1 MGPGRIFKFQEVEI
15 LARGDNRV
23 SREMLESWFSGPQ
36 SINMHN
42 DLPGEF
48 MSVIALV
55 KQAPVDPLSALSSTS
70 RRMYAPQESK
80 APAQQNCNGIDN
92 FLIWRASTPSEL
104 PPEAVLPILSPRLQ
118 ARQVTAALTGPD
130 KGFQAVRDWRK
141 NTSEVVGN
149 VTATDSPSYS
159 NAKVLLCGNR
169 VIIDNWKEVVNSHAF
184 GKATSLYDTN
194 PVTGRTSGDPI
205 ADAFV
210 LKMRRH
216 SAFFAVADGVNW
228 GEAPMRAAR
237 CAVNAI
243 YEHLESNLFLGGPE
257 SFKVRTTRDAA
268 NLLYSAFNRA
278 HMDIIAETEGLS
290 TLCVG
295 LLLPV
300 HRSRRLSGSQ
310 RGSLSSGS
318 ADARSCSDTRTQVET
333 FALIVTSVG
342 DSQAFLLRE
351 NLGVTEVTGWVP
363 GATSV
368 MNLDTE
374 EHVKASSSDGCP
386 PRDFRDAGGALGAVH
401 EGKEPELHNLMCAVA
416 ICGTR
421 DVVIL
426 GTDGLTDNFDPV
438 IARLAVPQAP
448 EIAFV
453 DDEVDNEN
461 MDCAEAHRHWT
472 PSITPAS
479 PKQLSSDVEVA
490 TDRWSIFRD
499 LQRPVRHRWT
509 SMSPLPTPYDLP
521 IWPKPPPPPLDDSS
535 THDALTKGP
544 PTEPDGQLDVSARS
558 LNFTDQLEL
567 SWPERRQYA
576 TKEMMR
582 IWNDLDAHLNGAGPP
597 SAADFGEAL
606 LRHVRRLTAQ
616 KRQLLEAPDTTKLK
630 AQYSRYMRRKSA
642 LKAKSISGEKEREQ
656 RPDRLEEDKEF
667 RELEA
672 QRARIIDAIRRL
684 PGKLDHATVLTLEV
698 SALFSTPET

>member
-1 MGPGRIFKFQEVEI
+1 MAIDTQTAKSLTPDECISDPQVYCNSRNKFKQEVRLTTI
-15 LARGDNRV
+15 VLA
-23 SREMLESWFSGPQ
+23 SAKEATIFCP
-36 SINMHN
+36 INSE
-42 DLPGEF
+42 EF

-55 KQAPVDPLSALSSTS
+55 KQATVDPL
-70 RRMYAPQESK
+70 
-80 APAQQNCNGIDN
+80 
-92 FLIWRASTPSEL
+92 
-104 PPEAVLPILSPRLQ
+104 
-118 ARQVTAALTGPD
+118 
-130 KGFQAVRDWRK
+130 
-141 NTSEVVGN
+141 
-149 VTATDSPSYS
+149 
-159 NAKVLLCGNR
+159 
-169 VIIDNWKEVVNSHAF
+169 
-184 GKATSLYDTN
+184 
-194 PVTGRTSGDPI
+194 
-205 ADAFV
+205 
-210 LKMRRH
+210 
-216 SAFFAVADGVNW
+216 
-228 GEAPMRAAR
+228 
-237 CAVNAI
+237 
-243 YEHLESNLFLGGPE
+243 
-257 SFKVRTTRDAA
+257 
-268 NLLYSAFNRA
+268 
-278 HMDIIAETEGLS
+278 
-290 TLCVG
+290 
-295 LLLPV
+295 
-300 HRSRRLSGSQ
+300 SRRLSGSE

-318 ADARSCSDTRTQVET
+318 GDARGCSDTRSRVET
-333 FALIVTSVG
+333 FALIVASVG

-363 GATSV
+363 GATTG

-374 EHVKASSSDGCP
+374 EHVRASSSDGCP

-416 ICGTR
+416 ICGAR

-453 DDEVDNEN
+453 DDEADSETMDRDNFGSEQSSGI
-461 MDCAEAHRHWT
+461 AEAHRHWT
-472 PSITPAS
+472 PSITSTS
-479 PKQLSSDVEVA
+479 PKHLSSDVEVA

-521 IWPKPPPPPLDDSS
+521 IWPKPPPPPLDDSC
-535 THDALTKGP
+535 THDAQAKGP
-544 PTEPDGQLDVSARS
+544 LTEPDGQLDVSARS

-582 IWNDLDAHLNGAGPP
+582 IWNDLDTHLNGAGPP

-630 AQYSRYMRRKSA
+630 AQYSRYMRRRSA
-642 LKAKSISGEKEREQ
+642 LKAKSTVDDKQREQ
-656 RPDRLEEDKEF
+656 RPDRLKEDREF

-672 QRARIIDAIRRL
+672 QRARIMDAIRRL

>member
-1 MGPGRIFKFQEVEI
+1 M
-15 LARGDNRV
+15 
-23 SREMLESWFSGPQ
+23 
-36 SINMHN
+36 
-42 DLPGEF
+42 
-48 MSVIALV
+48 ALLN
-55 KQAPVDPLSALSSTS
+55 QAPVDPLAVHSSSPHRTLTPQTS
-70 RRMYAPQESK
+70 KTA
-80 APAQQNCNGIDN
+80 AQSCNGIDN
-92 FLIWRASTPSEL
+92 FMIWRASAPSEL
-104 PPEAVLPILSPRLQ
+104 PQAAVLPILCPRLQ
-118 ARQVTAALTGPD
+118 AREVTAALTGPD
-130 KGFQAVRDWRK
+130 KGFQVARDWQK
-141 NTSEVVGN
+141 NTAAEVGD
-149 VTATDSPSYS
+149 VTCADSAPRS
-159 NAKVLLCGNR
+159 NAKVLICGTR
-169 VIIDNWKEVVNSHAF
+169 VVIDNWKEVLNSHAF

-216 SAFFAVADGVNW
+216 SAFLAVADGVNW

-257 SFKVRTTRDAA
+257 SLKVRTTKDAA

-278 HMDIIAETEGLS
+278 HLDIIAETEGLS

-300 HRSRRLSGSQ
+300 YRSWRMSSSERS
-310 RGSLSSGS
+310 SLSSASG
-318 ADARSCSDTRTQVET
+318 DTRSGTEPQT
-333 FALIVTSVG
+333 RADSFAFIVASVG

-363 GATSV
+363 STTSG
-368 MNLDTE
+368 MNLDTGE
-374 EHVKASSSDGCP
+374 RAKVCSSSCDDECP

-438 IARLAVPQAP
+438 VARLAVPQAP

-453 DDEVDNEN
+453 DDGAENETVN
-461 MDCAEAHRHWT
+461 YDSSGLDLSSDISDAHRHWK
-472 PSITPAS
+472 PSLPLVTSQTQPS
-479 PKQLSSDVEVA
+479 PDIRTA
-490 TDRWSIFRD
+490 TDRGSIFRD

-521 IWPKPPPPPLDDSS
+521 IWPKPPPPPPLENTPTS
-535 THDALTKGP
+535 DARIKAPLLTE
-544 PTEPDGQLDVSARS
+544 TDEQVDVSARS

-576 TKEMMR
+576 TKEIMR
-582 IWNDLDAHLNGAGPP
+582 IWNELDTRMNGASPP
-597 SAADFGEAL
+597 SAVDFGEAL
-606 LRHVRRLTAQ
+606 LRHVRRITAQ

-630 AQYSRYMRRKSA
+630 AQYSRYMRRRSTQKAASA
-642 LKAKSISGEKEREQ
+642 SGEKKKEP
-656 RPDRLEEDKEF
+656 RPVRPEEDREF

-672 QRARIIDAIRRL
+672 QRARIMDAIRRL

-698 SALFSTPET
+698 NALVSTPGT